1 MGMIKIDTSRYEAR
15 HGKPKGKRFWAFTI
29 VSPSITTKD
38 KFVVMPEAMT
48 FQKACERVRG
58 IAAMRRSE
66 LIVLEPD

>member
-1 MGMIKIDTSRYEAR
+1 MRMIKIDTSRYEAH

-48 FQKACERVRG
+48 FQQACERVRG
-58 IAAMRRSE
+58 IAAMRRSD

>member
-1 MGMIKIDTSRYEAR
+1 MDNIPIDTSKFEAR
-15 HGKPKGKRFWAFTI
+15 HGKPKGTRLWAFTI
-29 VSPSITTKD
+29 VSPSITAKD
-38 KFVVMPEAMT
+38 KYIIMPEPMS